1 MTIPYSRNMDPTYEN
16 FVAECPHCS
25 ASNIFNR
32 ASDLRTFQ
40 PIGFRT
46 VNCQKCDRP
55 FNINNDSVNAAH
67 EMLLFACNAF
77 IERKQYMQCVLSVA
91 QAYEVFFSHFLY
103 VQLIYR
109 PFAKDNRCDP
119 RLLNELTKQLYH
131 RVEKFTFEPMRRL
144 VLRLAVDR
152 AAPESLADA
161 QAAIDALPK
170 RNDVPQ
176 VPRQDIEAVHED
188 RLRALLLLLQDAD
201 AVDLRN
207 KVVHKEAYRPKL
219 DEAKRVLDEAREIL
233 HGLTGHLRLGYDAN
247 WYIGMAGR

>member
-1 MTIPYSRNMDPTYEN
+1 
-16 FVAECPHCS
+16 
-25 ASNIFNR
+25 
-32 ASDLRTFQ
+32 
-40 PIGFRT
+40 
-46 VNCQKCDRP
+46 
-55 FNINNDSVNAAH
+55 
-67 EMLLFACNAF
+67 
-77 IERKQYMQCVLSVA
+77 
-91 QAYEVFFSHFLY
+91 
-103 VQLIYR
+103 
-109 PFAKDNRCDP
+109 
-119 RLLNELTKQLYH
+119 LTKQLYH